1 MFKSMIS
8 NIAGVFSCLF
18 NACHLERYQFVVHM
32 TLPVSHT
39 LLYVYIIGLKT
50 LYIQYRNIY
59 IYIYIIFFRRLKD
72 LFL

>member
-39 LLYVYIIGLKT
+39 LLYVYIIG
-50 LYIQYRNIY
+50 IRHFIFNIEIY